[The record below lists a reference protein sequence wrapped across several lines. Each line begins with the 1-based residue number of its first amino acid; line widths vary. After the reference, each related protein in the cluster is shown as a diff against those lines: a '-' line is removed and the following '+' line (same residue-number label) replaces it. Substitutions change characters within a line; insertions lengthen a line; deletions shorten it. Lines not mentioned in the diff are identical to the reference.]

1 MGIHGRG
8 RAALAMMSV
17 CFLVPALLG
26 ASVTGMVTSG
36 HAGIL
41 PPRFSVRSLG
51 VLPYGTSSSAT
62 GINDRGEVTGYGQT
76 YRPHYAPYTH
86 PDEAFVWKDGKLRVL
101 GLPNGA
107 QESFGVAIN
116 DSGTVAVTVEQ
127 ADRQGHQVAYL
138 ARMTYG
144 RVIWRRLPVPRSR
157 YPYGSP
163 SGINDSGTVVGQS
176 PAVGGT
182 HAATWSISARHYR
195 VDRSWVSLRNTS
207 ALGGIDK
214 QGDIVGTDF
223 GSTGQIRHALVWV
236 GQKQPIVLSCL
247 QHSGPPVRCLKWT
260 PADGLGIVR
269 SRNSVLIVGQTYGSV
284 DRGDNRAVVWTLN
297 LTRKG
302 IGRSPRRTVLPFLS
316 GYSLST
322 ATAVDSRGWV
332 IGHMGRLEGGYSVG
346 NAAGARTRSYAKN
359 EVPGPAALW
368 VGGMVYDLNRLI
380 PKRSGWTLEQAAAI
394 NSRGQIVGTGLYKG
408 QPRAFLLT
416 PK

>member
-1 MGIHGRG
+1 M
-8 RAALAMMSV
+8 
-17 CFLVPALLG
+17 
-26 ASVTGMVTSG
+26 
-36 HAGIL
+36 
-41 PPRFSVRSLG
+41 
-51 VLPYGTSSSAT
+51 
-62 GINDRGEVTGYGQT
+62 
-76 YRPHYAPYTH
+76 
-86 PDEAFVWKDGKLRVL
+86 
-101 GLPNGA
+101 
-107 QESFGVAIN
+107 
-116 DSGTVAVTVEQ
+116 
-127 ADRQGHQVAYL
+127 
-138 ARMTYG
+138 
-144 RVIWRRLPVPRSR
+144 
-157 YPYGSP
+157 
-163 SGINDSGTVVGQS
+163 
-176 PAVGGT
+176 
-182 HAATWSISARHYR
+182 
-195 VDRSWVSLRNTS
+195 
-207 ALGGIDK
+207 
-214 QGDIVGTDF
+214 GTDF

-260 PADGLGIVR
+260 PADGLGLVR
-269 SRNSVLIVGQTYGSV
+269 SRNSVLIVGQMYGSV

-346 NAAGARTRSYAKN
+346 NAAGARTRSYVTN
-359 EVPGPAALW
+359 EVAGPAALW